1 MTSADEPE
9 ARLAAPDPWYRLR
22 ALTPARIALGRAG
35 GSLPTRAYLSFQ
47 LDHARARDAVH
58 EALDLAAVAQALR
71 QTGRECL
78 AVRSAA
84 ADRLQFLQRPD
95 LGRRLDSDS
104 QQLIGQTFA
113 PGSSVDAVFVVADG
127 LSARAVHRHAVPLL
141 AGVCPQLLAEGWK
154 LAPVV
159 LAVQGRV
166 ALGDEIGAL
175 LGARMVVVLI
185 GERPGLSSPDSLGAY
200 LTWQPR
206 VGRTDAD
213 RNCISNIRPEG
224 LSYENAAT
232 RLYYL
237 MNEARRRRLSG
248 VALKDD
254 TGALDG

>member
-1 MTSADEPE
+1 MTAGDDTES
-9 ARLAAPDPWYRLR
+9 RLAAPDLWHQLR

-35 GSLPTRAYLSFQ
+35 GSLPTRAHLNFQ

-58 EALDLAAVAQALR
+58 DALDLNAATEALR
-71 QTGRECL
+71 QIGRECL

-84 ADRLQFLQRPD
+84 GDRLHFLQRPD
-95 LGRRLDSDS
+95 LGRRLDSS
-104 QQLIGQTFA
+104 SRQLIEQEFA
-113 PGSSVDAVFVVADG
+113 TGTSFDAVFVVADG
-127 LSARAVHRHAVPLL
+127 LSARAVHRHAAPLL
-141 AGVCPQLLAEGWK
+141 AELCPRLLADDWQ

-159 LAVQGRV
+159 LAEQGRV

-175 LGARMVVVLI
+175 MGARMVVVLI

-206 VGRTDAD
+206 IGRTDAD

-224 LSYENAAT
+224 LSYEVAGA
-232 RLYYL
+232 RISYL

-248 VALKDD
+248 VALKDE
-254 TGALDG
+254 TGALGA

>member
-1 MTSADEPE
+1 MTAAEEPE
-9 ARLAAPDPWYRLR
+9 EGLAAPDPWYQLR

-35 GSLPTRAYLSFQ
+35 GSLPTRAHLNFQ

-58 EALDLAAVAQALR
+58 DALDLDAVAQALR
-71 QTGRECL
+71 QTGREHV
-78 AVRSAA
+78 AVRSSAG
-84 ADRLQFLQRPD
+84 DRLRFLQRPD
-95 LGRRLDSDS
+95 LGRRLDSAS
-104 QQLIGQTFA
+104 RQLMERTFA

-127 LSARAVHRHAVPLL
+127 LSARAVHRHAAPLL
-141 AGVCPQLLAEGWK
+141 AEVCPPLLADGWL

-159 LAVQGRV
+159 LAEQGRV

-175 LGARMVVVLI
+175 AGARMVVVLI

-224 LSYENAAT
+224 LPYVTAA
-232 RLYYL
+232 RRVHYL
-237 MNEARRRRLSG
+237 MSEARRRRLSG
-248 VALKDD
+248 VALKDE
-254 TGALDG
+254 TGALGG